1 MYTDTYT
8 TLGTVGGIR
17 GATDSEKVRKEENV
31 VAGIPYMRHHSPNF
45 LDGIPT
51 MPVDFCKKYML
62 E

>member
-1 MYTDTYT
+1 MCTDTHT
-8 TLGTVGGIR
+8 TLGTVGGMG

-31 VAGIPYMRHHSPNF
+31 VAGIPYMGYHSPHF
-45 LDGIPT
+45 LDGIPP